1 LKYAPLLAPY
11 FRNCAEQCGAS
22 RRSSMQVIT
31 AQLLFHKPDDPKQFL
46 IDTLTTMQ
54 NQGAKPLLE
63 NVDIETMFNMFD
75 VTQQGVLTK
84 KQAFRAVRTVLGPKH
99 PVVQAH
105 ASDVEDDGTMLNK
118 DGFLAYVSTALKDAV
133 PQLTS

>member
-1 LKYAPLLAPY
+1 
-11 FRNCAEQCGAS
+11 
-22 RRSSMQVIT
+22 MQVIT

-84 KQAFRAVRTVLGPKH
+84 KQAFRAVTTVLGPKH